1 MGSEFDLYLG
11 IGSILCGI
19 YCFYAVYS
27 MKTTG
32 KICTTL
38 LLDKETAKKP
48 CKNIGEYLVS
58 VMPPVIVLG
67 IVLIACGA
75 ISLIN
80 VYYEDLFYLYMLSI
94 GIALGVL
101 VWFGIVTSKARKK
114 YFD

>member
-1 MGSEFDLYLG
+1 MGSELDLYFG
-11 IGSILCGI
+11 AGSILCGL

-58 VMPPVIVLG
+58 VIPSVMILG
-67 IVLIACGA
+67 IALIICGA
-75 ISLIN
+75 IILLS
-80 VYYEDLFYLYMLSI
+80 VYYEDLFYLYMLTV
-94 GIALGVL
+94 GIALAVL
-101 VWFGIVTSKARKK
+101 VWFGMVTSKARKK